1 MPNLTRFTQSTT
13 LDAAKTT
20 SLKSTAA
27 GIVTAMATDVSNS
40 DFASARKKAAQL
52 EDLYGKLSQARPPST
67 T

>member
-1 MPNLTRFTQSTT
+1 MPNPTRFPQGAVG
-13 LDAAKTT
+13 DAAKTT

-27 GIVTAMATDVSNS
+27 GIVTTMATDVTNN
-40 DFASARKKAAQL
+40 DFAAARKKAAQL